1 MEELL
6 QYEREKL
13 LYLLRLTGI
22 ILGIIS
28 LGINSV
34 RGGSIRFYCAGVCRG
49 IMERFEIGIV
59 EHKTNRFQ
67 RLF

>member
-22 ILGIIS
+22 I
-28 LGINSV
+28 
-34 RGGSIRFYCAGVCRG
+34 RRYK
-49 IMERFEIGIV
+49 IGPGRIDQILLRRCLSG
-59 EHKTNRFQ
+59 HHGTF
-67 RLF
+67 

>member
-22 ILGIIS
+22 IRRYKIGPE
-28 LGINSV
+28 
-34 RGGSIRFYCAGVCRG
+34 SIRFYCAGLCEG
-49 IMERFEIGIV
+49 IIERF
-59 EHKTNRFQ
+59 
-67 RLF
+67 

>member
-22 ILGIIS
+22 AEQYQ
-28 LGINSV
+28 
-34 RGGSIRFYCAGVCRG
+34 GSMVDRSNFTTPVFPMG
-49 IMERFEIGIV
+49 
-59 EHKTNRFQ
+59 
-67 RLF
+67 